1 MSQFIYRIKPTRI
14 GMLVEG
20 PTDRETQVLGQHFA
34 YLEKLTASGQVLVA
48 GRTPTV
54 DEGTFGIVVFEAE
67 SETEAERLM
76 ANDPAVLHGV
86 MRAEL
91 WPFHV
96 ALWSARGPQ
105 VEADGA

>member
-1 MSQFIYRIKPTRI
+1 MPQFIYRVKPTRI

-20 PTDRETQVLGQHFA
+20 PTQREAEVVGQHFA
-34 YLEKLTASGQVLVA
+34 YLERLTALGQVLLA
-48 GRTPTV
+48 GRTPTA
-54 DEGTFGIVVFEAE
+54 DQGTFGIVVFEADCQ
-67 SETEAERLM
+67 TEAEQLM

-86 MRAEL
+86 MRAQL

-105 VEADGA
+105 AEAGGA